1 MSGDSIRK
9 ILVVDNDA
17 STAELIRD
25 NMAPDGFIV
34 DAVSA
39 DDNSFSINLAQYKLV
54 FINLGEETESGL
66 TLLEQIKQL
75 DDGKN
80 TAVIAYSV
88 RMGPD
93 TIIGALSAG
102 ADDYLIKP
110 FSVREMRVR
119 INSVLRRH

>member
-1 MSGDSIRK
+1 MADLHHHDNKDIASGDSIRK

-25 NMAPDGFIV
+25 NIAPDGFIV

-66 TLLEQIKQL
+66 ALLEQIKQL
-75 DDGKN
+75 DGGKKLP
-80 TAVIAYSV
+80 S
-88 RMGPD
+88 
-93 TIIGALSAG
+93 
-102 ADDYLIKP
+102 
-110 FSVREMRVR
+110 
-119 INSVLRRH
+119 